1 MSDKQSDLKK
11 IEQFLE
17 IMKKNDL
24 VELEIKNGDE
34 KIHLKRAQ
42 PQTPQVTAAPVVTP
56 AVPAAAPATPAAS
69 APQAAAAE
77 AAPSDLIEIKAPMVG
92 TFYSTPSPDSDDY
105 VEVGSKVTPSTVVCV
120 IEAMKVMNEIKAET
134 EGTIAE
140 ICIESG
146 HAVEYGTVLFRVK
159 TD

>member
-42 PQTPQVTAAPVVTP
+42 PQTPQVTAVPVVTP
-56 AVPAAAPATPAAS
+56 AAPATPAAS

>member
-24 VELEIKNGDE
+24 VELEIKNDNE

-42 PQTPQVTAAPVVTP
+42 PQTPQVTAVPVVTP